1 MTACSL
7 LLLLLL
13 RITYLTTLGPKM
25 SLRNISA
32 KYSEENYV
40 SGVSKL
46 GEYRIEIGRVR
57 CGLGFYRCTHSLR
70 RTA

>member
-25 SLRNISA
+25 SLRNISV
-32 KYSEENYV
+32 KYSEENSV

-46 GEYRIEIGRVR
+46 AEYQIEIGRVR
-57 CGLGFYRCTHSLR
+57 CGLGFYRYTHSLR